1 MMIKKLE
8 AMCFDPDFNEDEAL
22 LCIQNLDINQEFV
35 STSETLFEIRTIFLE
50 SAIVCNNIRMVELLL
65 KNGADPN
72 QSYNNGDKVIWGM
85 QYSDDLHFEIRLKIA
100 QLLLEYGADW
110 SFDLDGDGESL
121 FEYVTWAVFNDF
133 DWYRC
138 RFLILL
144 VAYGAKCDYCT
155 PRIVG
160 EFDKSNMK
168 KYGFR
173 FVPAGNGFTGEI
185 IDENK
190 NVIAYI

>member
-1 MMIKKLE
+1 M
-8 AMCFDPDFNEDEAL
+8 
-22 LCIQNLDINQEFV
+22 
-35 STSETLFEIRTIFLE
+35 T
-50 SAIVCNNIRMVELLL
+50 ELLTSIAYL
-65 KNGADPN
+65 LI
-72 QSYNNGDKVIWGM
+72 YKVF
-85 QYSDDLHFEIRLKIA
+85 HF
-100 QLLLEYGADW
+100 LL
-110 SFDLDGDGESL
+110 SFFGDGESL
-121 FEYVTWAVFNDF
+121 FEYVTFAVFNDF

-155 PRIVG
+155 PKIVG

-168 KYGFR
+168 KYGFK

-185 IDENK
+185 TDENK